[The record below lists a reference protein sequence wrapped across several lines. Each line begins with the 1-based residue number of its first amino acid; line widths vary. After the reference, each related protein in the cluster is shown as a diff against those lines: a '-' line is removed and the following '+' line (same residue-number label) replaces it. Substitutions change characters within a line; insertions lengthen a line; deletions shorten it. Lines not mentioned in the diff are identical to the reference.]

1 LPERK
6 TEMMTAQYI
15 AAFGEILL
23 RLTPSDGGRLLNSR
37 SLDMSF
43 AGAESNVLS
52 ALAMLGHNV
61 RFISK
66 VPEGPLGES
75 ALFSLKQFGV
85 DTSSVGRGAGRM
97 GTYFIELGSSIRPS
111 RVVYDREN
119 SAISMI
125 SKNEFDWSEL
135 LTGVSW
141 LHLTGITLAL
151 SENCLHQ
158 AITALKQARK
168 LGVMVS
174 FDLNYRRSLWDDKKR
189 ARLAFESVLEYTNL
203 LFGNEGSLYDIFDW
217 KSGADSE
224 SQRDQ
229 DLMLKCSD
237 QFHTESVAFTRRY
250 HPSASRNRLE
260 GLLLSGNQIYRS
272 KDYEVVVS
280 DRFGTGD
287 TFAAGVLH
295 GISNSW
301 EPQRTIDFSTAAF
314 AFKHTIRG
322 DQMLC
327 LEDEII
333 SIMDGNIHGHVI
345 R

>member
-1 LPERK
+1 
-6 TEMMTAQYI
+6 MAGQCI

-23 RLTPSDGGRLLNSR
+23 RLTPSDGGRLLNTG

-52 ALAMLGHNV
+52 ALAMLGHKT
-61 RFISK
+61 RFVTK
-66 VPEGPLGES
+66 VPDGPIGES
-75 ALFSLKQFGV
+75 ALLSLKQFGV
-85 DTSSVGRGAGRM
+85 DTSFIGRGVGRM

-119 SAISMI
+119 SAFSMI
-125 SKNEFDWSEL
+125 SKGEFDWHEL
-135 LTGVSW
+135 LQGISW

-151 SENCLHQ
+151 SENCLQQSLAALQQ
-158 AITALKQARK
+158 AQK
-168 LGVMVS
+168 LGVKVS
-174 FDLNYRRSLWDDKKR
+174 FDLNYRRSLWKDKKQ
-189 ARLAFESVLEYTNL
+189 ARLAYESVLEYTHL
-203 LFGNEGSLYDIFDW
+203 LFGNEGSLYDVFDW
-217 KSGADSE
+217 KSDSD
-224 SQRDQ
+224 SGYQRDQ
-229 DLMLKCSD
+229 DLMLKSCA
-237 QFHTESVAFTRRY
+237 QFGVESVAFTRRH

-260 GLLLSGNQIYRS
+260 GLLLAGDQFYQS

-295 GISNSW
+295 GYSKSW
-301 EPQRTIDFSTAAF
+301 DLQRVIDFSTAAF
-314 AFKHTIRG
+314 ALKHTIRG

-327 LEDEII
+327 VEDEIV
-333 SIMDGNIHGHVI
+333 SIMEGNIYGHVI